1 MELESFLPS
10 RLLSPKV
17 AVPQKPGRLNYQQ
30 RKEAAVQR
38 DLATINTLLDTA
50 KGTAGRGFGDCWPAP
65 LGDDAGGASAGGGA
79 GGTGRHGLSSAGGA
93 GPVLAH
99 LGSSI
104 GGSPGRQ
111 HSRHLQGS
119 VSTGG
124 GSPGG
129 GVSASPSRKVVRAV
143 ERPPTPTLPP
153 PPAVSTPAAQ
163 VAVVLLQR
171 LLRGRAAQNVWYEG
185 RMRRQELI
193 DELRLDERI
202 RGQDGEGWLDGG
214 CAWGRGTWGAGGDW
228 VGRWRRGALCTLYW
242 RAVED
247 SARDLM
253 QP

>member
-10 RLLSPKV
+10 RLLNPKV

-65 LGDDAGGASAGGGA
+65 LGDDVGSASAGGAGGGA
-79 GGTGRHGLSSAGGA
+79 GGGTGRHGLTSAGGA

-99 LGSSI
+99 LGSSM

-111 HSRHLQGS
+111 HSRHLHGS

-153 PPAVSTPAAQ
+153 PPAVSTPAAH

-202 RGQDGEGWLDGG
+202 GGHDGEGWLDGG
-214 CAWGRGTWGAGGDW
+214 CAWGRGPGGSRWGSGGGEESS
-228 VGRWRRGALCTLYW
+228 VRLPSSGG
-242 RAVED
+242 
-247 SARDLM
+247 
-253 QP
+253 